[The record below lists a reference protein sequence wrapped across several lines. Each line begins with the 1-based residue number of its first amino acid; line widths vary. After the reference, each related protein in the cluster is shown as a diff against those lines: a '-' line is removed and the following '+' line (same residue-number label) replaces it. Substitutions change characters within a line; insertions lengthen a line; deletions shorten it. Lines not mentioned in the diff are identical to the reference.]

1 MSIVKFSEP
10 IDPDAYLKD
19 RGISLMSDQQW
30 DVLEFVRRLRD
41 GELDGH
47 LGEAFDLL
55 SPEQL
60 EELERLLLRARE
72 KRP

>member
-1 MSIVKFSEP
+1 MSISKFSEP
-10 IDPDAYLKD
+10 IDPETYLYD
-19 RGISLMSDQQW
+19 RRNSLMSDQQW

-55 SPEQL
+55 TPEQL

-72 KRP
+72 KKS

>member
-1 MSIVKFSEP
+1 
-10 IDPDAYLKD
+10 
-19 RGISLMSDQQW
+19 MSDQQW

-60 EELERLLLRARE
+60 EQLERLLLRARE
-72 KRP
+72 KKP